1 MCAPPAR
8 LPVLLPL
15 NGEAI
20 LVGEVIDT
28 GDTTESRRN
37 EEEEGALPGMLIAWA
52 GSDISI

>member
-52 GSDISI
+52 G